1 LARAGPLLL
10 DGGDH
15 EPFCGLW
22 EVVNPWSEGSVGSM
36 VVGGL
41 GGGVFEDV
49 TERRDE
55 EKRGVA
61 NTLNTSL

>member
-1 LARAGPLLL
+1 
-10 DGGDH
+10 
-15 EPFCGLW
+15 
-22 EVVNPWSEGSVGSM
+22 M
-36 VVGGL
+36 VIRGL

-55 EKRGVA
+55 EKRDEERRGVA